1 MLPSGVLESGCAVL
15 ASFRSFRCGVSSRQG
30 FDEQLCR
37 PALSLA
43 RKSGCHYSCQ
53 VWAVISETSA
63 SDNAGDSAA
72 DFVKR
77 TERAW
82 MISKQPRPLKC
93 TSCEAGGSKECVWCK
108 GTGFFILGDSMLCEV
123 PSRNTT
129 CVICAGQG
137 VVPCKDCKG
146 TGFRAQW
153 LGLPPKEDH
162 EPDHGVGFPRH

>member
-1 MLPSGVLESGCAVL
+1 MRETMLPSGVLEGACWPVST
-15 ASFRSFRCGVSSRQG
+15 SFRTDESASRHV
-30 FDEQLCR
+30 FNRALCR
-37 PALSLA
+37 PVVWLP
-43 RKSGCHYSCQ
+43 RKSASS
-53 VWAVISETSA
+53 VRAVISEPPA
-63 SDNAGDSAA
+63 SDSAGDSAA

-93 TSCEAGGSKECVWCK
+93 ASCEASGSKECVWCK

-123 PSRNTT
+123 PSRNRT

-137 VVPCKDCKG
+137 AVPCKDCKG

-153 LGLPPKEDH
+153 LGQPPKEDH
-162 EPDHGVGFPRH
+162 EDHGTGIVRP

>member
-1 MLPSGVLESGCAVL
+1 MLPSSVLEGACSIPTLFRDSCCGLPSLHVFDRRLCSPSVRVPSRSGW
-15 ASFRSFRCGVSSRQG
+15 Q
-30 FDEQLCR
+30 
-37 PALSLA
+37 
-43 RKSGCHYSCQ
+43 SGTIR
-53 VWAVISETSA
+53 AVISEPSA
-63 SDNAGDSAA
+63 SDNAGESAA

-77 TERAW
+77 AERAW

-93 TSCEAGGSKECVWCK
+93 TSCEASGSKECVWCK

-137 VVPCKDCKG
+137 AIPCKDCKG

-153 LGLPPKEDH
+153 LGPPPVEGHKDGGADS
-162 EPDHGVGFPRH
+162 PQP